1 MSLGSIIDDLRIR
14 LQPTWT
20 KSTGTGANESRVKV
34 KKSNSNLISGRDS
47 NVRGDYIVGDKHIQ
61 QELDKHPF
69 IEISLGQRS
78 SNQGEYTID
87 FHLRNAGDAAC
98 ILQNFMLA
106 DEEIKISK
114 KPITPTDEPYRIR
127 QNITNYKARQ
137 QKLDNPLV
145 KVTYK
150 DLNSRLYATTVT
162 IVQGLMAVGTYNID
176 EVDNNEFHILS
187 GKVK

>member
-1 MSLGSIIDDLRIR
+1 MGN
-14 LQPTWT
+14 
-20 KSTGTGANESRVKV
+20 GANESRVKV

-47 NVRGDYIVGDKHIQ
+47 NVGGDYVVGDKHIQ
-61 QELDKHPF
+61 QEPDKHPY

-78 SNQGEYTID
+78 SSQGEYTID
-87 FHLRNAGDAAC
+87 FHLRNAGDRSC
-98 ILQNFMLA
+98 ILQNFTLA

-114 KPITPTDEPYRIR
+114 RSITPIDEPYRIR
-127 QNITNYKARQ
+127 HNITNFKVRQ

-150 DLNSRLYATTVT
+150 DLNSRLYATTAT
-162 IVQGLMAVGTYNID
+162 IVQGLMAVGTYNIE

-187 GKVK
+187 GNEK